1 METSWYHVGNKRI
14 WFDILCCGIYL
25 HILGFVPIYGNVLTL
40 CCHFSLKKGLRMF
53 VVVVFLF
60 YVVVPVFF
68 DQFYKR
74 TLQSEDPSN
83 NS

>member
-1 METSWYHVGNKRI
+1 
-14 WFDILCCGIYL
+14 
-25 HILGFVPIYGNVLTL
+25 
-40 CCHFSLKKGLRMF
+40 MF